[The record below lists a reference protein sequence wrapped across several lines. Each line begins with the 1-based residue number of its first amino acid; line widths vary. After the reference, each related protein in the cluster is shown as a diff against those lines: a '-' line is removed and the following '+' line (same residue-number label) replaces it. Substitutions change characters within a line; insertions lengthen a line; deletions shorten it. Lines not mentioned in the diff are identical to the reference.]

1 MSNAPKPS
9 LPDDKYTNSAR
20 ITTLFNIIHPI
31 FQAPMAGDI
40 TTPELVASVTNSG
53 GMGAIAGGYLAVDA
67 LRAQI
72 AAVQN
77 LTEGTFAVNLFAHI
91 TDEGDFDDEII
102 AASDHLASVCE
113 TLNIPSI
120 GREYLNDLPQTLPDL
135 KEKIKCIIEM
145 QVKVVSF
152 TFGIPDQS
160 ILDDLNNAGIQIIGV
175 ATHLLEVVLWENKG
189 AKAVV
194 LQGLEAGGHRA
205 TFIGDPLKVMQ
216 PVAALISQ
224 MKQELPTLPIIAAGG
239 IMDARGLAAAYILG
253 ADGVMLGTA
262 FLCAHEAGTS
272 EVYRHQLLASNELDL
287 TLTRAWSGKWARGLK
302 NAALNELEKASSE
315 AIASFPIQHY
325 LTAPIRQY
333 GKNNEDAN
341 YMALWAGTGFMRCQ
355 SESVSSL
362 MNEWLYDL
370 LKLNLSSI

>member
-1 MSNAPKPS
+1 MSNASMPS
-9 LPDDKYTNSAR
+9 LSHNEPAKSPS
-20 ITTLFNIIHPI
+20 ITELFNIIHPI
-31 FQAPMAGDI
+31 FQAPMAGGI

-53 GMGAIAGGYLAVDA
+53 GMGSIAGGYLTVDA
-67 LRAQI
+67 LRDQI
-72 AAVQN
+72 EAVQN
-77 LTEGTFAVNLFAHI
+77 LTEGTFAVNLFAH
-91 TDEGDFDDEII
+91 TTEGNFDDEII
-102 AASDHLASVCE
+102 SASDHLASVCE

-135 KEKIKCIIEM
+135 NEKIKCVIEM

-160 ILDDLNNAGIQIIGV
+160 ILDDIKSAGIQIIGV

-239 IMDARGLAAAYILG
+239 IMDARSIASAYILG

-272 EVYRHQLLASNELDL
+272 EAYRTRLLSCNELDL
-287 TLTRAWSGKWARGLK
+287 TLTNAWSGKWARGLK

-325 LTAPIRQY
+325 LTVPIRQY
-333 GKNNEDAN
+333 GQNNEDAN

-370 LKLNLSSI
+370 LKLNLS